1 MERQRGEG
9 RGVEVTHNLV
19 QAGDLLIQKVVFLLG
34 DLLPLLG
41 DLQSL
46 QQLSVLHVQVV
57 DQHVRFAVLVPL
69 EEFRQRGRSF
79 TFGILNS
86 SSSPSTV
93 RFSFS
98 NHPHSMNAMDSSVI
112 GVNSP
117 VPSAERPSL

>member
-1 MERQRGEG
+1 MERQRREG
-9 RGVEVTHNLV
+9 RGVEVAHNLV

-69 EEFRQRGRSF
+69 EEFGAKEAV
-79 TFGILNS
+79 IHVWNS
-86 SSSPSTV
+86 KQWQ
-93 RFSFS
+93 FSFL
-98 NHPHSMNAMDSSVI
+98 
-112 GVNSP
+112 
-117 VPSAERPSL
+117 SAV

>member
-1 MERQRGEG
+1 MERQRREG
-9 RGVEVTHNLV
+9 RGVEVAHNLV

-69 EEFRQRGRSF
+69 EEFRQRRRSF

-86 SSSPSTV
+86 SSSPSSV
-93 RFSFS
+93 RFGFS
-98 NHPHSMNAMDSSVI
+98 NHPHSMNAMDNSVI
-112 GVNSP
+112 RVNSP